1 MVAAEVPKGV
11 ILRDLTTCEDHR
23 GALTEVFRA
32 RWAGEQGFVQ
42 WNFVETTRNTM
53 RGVHVHPTHSDYL
66 VVLKGRLLLGLRDLR
81 RTSPTFGSSA
91 LIDLRGERLQGVFV
105 PPGVAHGFYFP
116 DTSLYIYGVTDYWN
130 LADELGCQW
139 NDPELS
145 IQWPAIDPV
154 VSERD
159 QFAPTLQCLM
169 ELLDAEYG
177 DAPMMA
183 MQDSADDPA

>member
-1 MVAAEVPKGV
+1 MLGGEVPKGV
-11 ILRDLTTCEDHR
+11 ILRDLITCEDHR

-42 WNFVETTRNTM
+42 WNYVQTAGNTL

-81 RTSPTFGSSA
+81 RTSSSFGSST
-91 LIDLRGERLQGVFV
+91 LIELRGERLQGVFV

-116 DTSLYIYGVTDYWN
+116 ETSLYIYGVTDYWN
-130 LADELGCQW
+130 LADELGCRW

-145 IQWPAIDPV
+145 IQWPDIDPV

-159 QFAPTLQCLM
+159 QFAPTFQGLM
-169 ELLDAEYG
+169 ELLDAKHG

-183 MQDSADDPA
+183 ILDHADDQA